1 MTPLHWKC
9 FNELLAYNVP
19 PPNYERG
26 GEGEKKIKSDSN
38 ARAQIPC
45 APVADREDAAMEGK
59 RENKK
64 AGGYLGTCL
73 IINEDAKK

>member
-38 ARAQIPC
+38 ARAQIPR
-45 APVADREDAAMEGK
+45 APVADREDAAMDMGVH
-59 RENKK
+59 RENK
-64 AGGYLGTCL
+64 T
-73 IINEDAKK
+73 KKLKTVFNHQ

>member
-45 APVADREDAAMEGK
+45 APVADREDAAMAMGVH
-59 RENKK
+59 RENK
-64 AGGYLGTCL
+64 T
-73 IINEDAKK
+73 KKLKTVFNHQ

>member
-45 APVADREDAAMEGK
+45 APVADREDAAMDMGVQRK
-59 RENKK
+59 NNTKK
-64 AGGYLGTCL
+64 LKTVF
-73 IINEDAKK
+73 NHQ